1 MLQTAAAG
9 EPVRVPA
16 DCGGSFLSLEDFNLV
31 MELILLNPQSFGQ
44 TFNLASAYVTWEEIA
59 RMAVEATGSS
69 ATVEVIP
76 VEEWKGA
83 VFLADRWEL
92 DDHKIREKLGFKPA
106 RDPAGLRDALRRAIG
121 RTWSQMVQ
129 SD

>member
-1 MLQTAAAG
+1 
-9 EPVRVPA
+9 
-16 DCGGSFLSLEDFNLV
+16 
-31 MELILLNPQSFGQ
+31 
-44 TFNLASAYVTWEEIA
+44 
-59 RMAVEATGSS
+59 MAVEATGSS

-92 DDHKIREKLGFKPA
+92 DDRKIREKLGYKPG